1 MAAIKAIKRQ
11 PIIAAN
17 WKLHK
22 TVAEAQQFVDALK
35 AGTATLE
42 GVEVVVAAP
51 FTALHAM
58 SKHLQGTSIHL
69 AAQDV
74 FWENHGAYTG
84 EISAP
89 MLVDVGCSHVII
101 GHSERRQ
108 CFGETDD
115 TVQRKVQAALA
126 AGLYPI
132 VCMGET
138 LEQRQA
144 GETFHIIET
153 QIRSGLAGCD
163 ADQASSIVLAYEP
176 IWAIGTGVT
185 ATPAEAQDVHRQI
198 RRLLTEIWG
207 EATAQGIRVQYGGSV
222 KPDNVAALMAEADI
236 DGALVGGA
244 SLEADS
250 FIQLL
255 MYKG

>member
-1 MAAIKAIKRQ
+1 MERQ

-22 TVAEAQQFVDALK
+22 TVVEAQQFVKTLK
-35 AGTATLE
+35 AGITTLD

-51 FTALHAM
+51 FTTLSALQA
-58 SKHLQGTSIHL
+58 SLQGTAVHL

-74 FWENHGAYTG
+74 FWENNGAFTG
-84 EISAP
+84 EVSAP

-108 CFGETDD
+108 LFGETDD

-126 AGLYPI
+126 SGLCPI
-132 VCMGET
+132 VCIGEL

-144 GETFHIIET
+144 GETFNVIET
-153 QIRSGLAGCD
+153 QLRAGLAGCD
-163 ADQASSIVLAYEP
+163 VAQAERLVLAYEP

-185 ATPAEAQDVHRQI
+185 ATPAQAKDVHRHI
-198 RRLLTEIWG
+198 RHLLAGMWG
-207 EATAQGIRVQYGGSV
+207 ETMARRIRIQYGGSV
-222 KPDNVAALMAEADI
+222 NPDNVTALMAETDI

-250 FIQLL
+250 FLQILS
-255 MYKG
+255 YRGS

>member
-1 MAAIKAIKRQ
+1 MERQ
-11 PIIAAN
+11 PIMAAN

-22 TVAEAQQFVDALK
+22 TVAEAQQFVEVLK
-35 AGTATLE
+35 AGTEALE

-51 FTALHAM
+51 FTALYAM
-58 SKHLQGTSIHL
+58 SKSLQGTSIHL
-69 AAQDV
+69 AAQNV
-74 FWENHGAYTG
+74 FWETHGAYTG

-108 CFGETDD
+108 YFGETDD
-115 TVQRKVQAALA
+115 TVQRKLQAALA
-126 AGLYPI
+126 AGLQSV
-132 VCMGET
+132 VCIGET

-144 GETFHIIET
+144 GETLRIIET

-163 ADQASSIVLAYEP
+163 ADQASRLVLAYEP

-198 RRLLTEIWG
+198 RQLLAEMWG
-207 EATAQGIRVQYGGSV
+207 EVAAQRIRVQYGGSV
-222 KPDNVAALMAEADI
+222 RPDNVAALMAEADI

-250 FIQLL
+250 FIRIL
-255 MYKG
+255 MYRG

>member
-1 MAAIKAIKRQ
+1 MVVMQRQ
-11 PIIAAN
+11 PIMAAN

-22 TVAEAQQFVDALK
+22 TVAEARHFIDVLK
-35 AGTATLE
+35 AGTTALE
-42 GVEVVVAAP
+42 GVAVVIAAP
-51 FTALHAM
+51 FTALYAM
-58 SKHLQGTSIHL
+58 SKSLQGTSIHL

-74 FWENHGAYTG
+74 FWESYGAYTG
-84 EISAP
+84 EISAS

-108 CFGETDD
+108 CFGETDA
-115 TVQRKVQAALA
+115 TVQRKVQASLV

-132 VCMGET
+132 VCIGET

-144 GETFHIIET
+144 GETFNIVET

-163 ADQASSIVLAYEP
+163 ADQASRLVLAYEP

-185 ATPAEAQDVHRQI
+185 ATPAEVQDVHRQI
-198 RRLLTEIWG
+198 RYLLAEIWG
-207 EATAQGIRVQYGGSV
+207 EATAQELRVQYGGSV
-222 KPDNVAALMAEADI
+222 KPDNVAALMTEADI

-250 FIQLL
+250 FMQILT
-255 MYKG
+255 YRG

>member
-1 MAAIKAIKRQ
+1 MARQ

-22 TVAEAQQFVDALK
+22 TVGEAQQFVEALK
-35 AGTATLE
+35 VGTATLA

-51 FTALHAM
+51 FTALYAM
-58 SKHLQGTSIHL
+58 SKPLQGTSIHL

-74 FWENHGAYTG
+74 FWESHGAYTG
-84 EISAP
+84 EISAS
-89 MLVDVGCSHVII
+89 MLVDAGCSHVII

-108 CFGETDD
+108 GFGETDD

-126 AGLYPI
+126 AGLHPI
-132 VCMGET
+132 VCIGETWEQRRAGET
-138 LEQRQA
+138 LR
-144 GETFHIIET
+144 IIET

-163 ADQASSIVLAYEP
+163 ADQVSRLVLAYEP

-185 ATPAEAQDVHRQI
+185 ATPAEAQEVHRQI
-198 RRLLTEIWG
+198 RHHLAETWG
-207 EATAQGIRVQYGGSV
+207 EAAAQGIRVQYGGSV
-222 KPDNVAALMAEADI
+222 NAANVAALMAEADI

-250 FIQLL
+250 FMQILR
-255 MYKG
+255 YRG

>member
-1 MAAIKAIKRQ
+1 MERQ
-11 PIIAAN
+11 PIMAAN

-22 TVAEAQQFVDALK
+22 TVAEAQQFVEALK
-35 AGTATLE
+35 SGTERLA

-51 FTALHAM
+51 FTALYAM
-58 SKHLQGTSIHL
+58 SKALQGTSIHL

-74 FWENHGAYTG
+74 FWETHGAYTG

-108 CFGETDD
+108 YFGETDD

-126 AGLYPI
+126 TGLQPI
-132 VCMGET
+132 VCIGET

-144 GETFHIIET
+144 GATFRVIER

-163 ADQASSIVLAYEP
+163 ADQASRLVLAYEP

-185 ATPAEAQDVHRQI
+185 ATAAEAQEVHGRS
-198 RRLLTEIWG
+198 RHLLAEMWG
-207 EATAQGIRVQYGGSV
+207 EAAAQGMRIQYGGSV
-222 KPDNVAALMAEADI
+222 RPENVASLMAERDI

-244 SLEADS
+244 SLEVDS
-250 FIQLL
+250 FISILK
-255 MYKG
+255 YRG

>member
-1 MAAIKAIKRQ
+1 MERR

-22 TVAEAQQFVDALK
+22 TVAEAQQFVDELK
-35 AGTATLE
+35 AGVAALE
-42 GVEVVVAAP
+42 GVDVVVAAP
-51 FTALHAM
+51 FTALYVM
-58 SKHLQGTSIHL
+58 SKDLQGTSIHL
-69 AAQDV
+69 AAQDL
-74 FWENHGAYTG
+74 FWEDHGAYTG

-89 MLVDVGCSHVII
+89 MLVDVGCSHVLI

-115 TVQRKVQAALA
+115 TVHRKVQAALT
-126 AGLYPI
+126 AGLHPI
-132 VCMGET
+132 VCIGET

-144 GETFHIIET
+144 DQTFHIIET
-153 QIRSGLAGCD
+153 QIRSGLAGCN
-163 ADQASSIVLAYEP
+163 ADQVSRLVLAYEP

-185 ATPAEAQDVHRQI
+185 ATPTEAQDVHRQI
-198 RRLLTEIWG
+198 RHLLAEMWG
-207 EATAQGIRVQYGGSV
+207 EAAAQGLRVQYGGSV
-222 KPDNVAALMAEADI
+222 KPDNVAALMAEPDI

-250 FIQLL
+250 FIGILT
-255 MYKG
+255 YRG

>member
-1 MAAIKAIKRQ
+1 MERQ
-11 PIIAAN
+11 PIMAAN

-22 TVAEAQQFVDALK
+22 TVAEAQQFVEALK
-35 AGTATLE
+35 AGTDRLE

-51 FTALHAM
+51 FTALYAM
-58 SKHLQGTSIHL
+58 SKALQGTSIHL

-74 FWENHGAYTG
+74 FWQTHGAYTG

-108 CFGETDD
+108 YFGETDD

-126 AGLYPI
+126 AGLRSI
-132 VCMGET
+132 VCIGET
-138 LEQRQA
+138 LTQRQA
-144 GETFHIIET
+144 GETFRIIET
-153 QIRSGLAGCD
+153 QIHSGLAGCD
-163 ADQASSIVLAYEP
+163 ADQASRLVLAYEP

-185 ATPAEAQDVHRQI
+185 ATPAEAQEAHRQI
-198 RRLLTEIWG
+198 RHLLAEMWG
-207 EATAQGIRVQYGGSV
+207 EAAAQGIRIQYGGSV
-222 KPDNVAALMAEADI
+222 RPENVAALMAEADI

-244 SLEADS
+244 SLEVES
-250 FIQLL
+250 FIGILR
-255 MYKG
+255 YRG

>member
-1 MAAIKAIKRQ
+1 MERQ
-11 PIIAAN
+11 PIMAAN

-22 TVAEAQQFVDALK
+22 TVAEARQFVDALK
-35 AGTATLE
+35 AGTTALE
-42 GVEVVVAAP
+42 GVDVVVAAP
-51 FTALHAM
+51 FTALYAM
-58 SKHLQGTSIHL
+58 SEQLRGTSVHL

-74 FWENHGAYTG
+74 FWERRGAFTG

-126 AGLYPI
+126 AGLGPI
-132 VCMGET
+132 VCIGET

-144 GETFHIIET
+144 GETFRMIET
-153 QIRSGLAGCD
+153 QIRAGLAGCD
-163 ADQASSIVLAYEP
+163 ADEASRLVLAYEP

-198 RRLLTEIWG
+198 RHLLAELWG
-207 EATAQGIRVQYGGSV
+207 EAAAQGIRVQYGGSV
-222 KPDNVAALMAEADI
+222 KPDNIASLMAEADI

-250 FIQLL
+250 FIQIL
-255 MYKG
+255 MYRG

>member
-1 MAAIKAIKRQ
+1 MERQ
-11 PIIAAN
+11 PIMAAN

-22 TVAEAQQFVDALK
+22 TVAEAQQFIESLK
-35 AGTATLE
+35 AGTAKLE
-42 GVEVVVAAP
+42 GIDVVLAAP
-51 FTALHAM
+51 FTALYAM
-58 SKHLQGTSIHL
+58 SKQLRGTSIHL

-74 FWENHGAYTG
+74 FWESQGAYTG
-84 EISAP
+84 EVSAP

-108 CFGETDD
+108 YFGETDD
-115 TVQRKVQAALA
+115 TVQRKVQAALTS
-126 AGLYPI
+126 GLAPI
-132 VCMGET
+132 VCIGET

-144 GETFHIIET
+144 GETFNIIET

-163 ADQASSIVLAYEP
+163 ASSASRLVLAYEP

-198 RRLLTEIWG
+198 RRLLAELWDE
-207 EATAQGIRVQYGGSV
+207 EAAQAIRIQYGGSV
-222 KPDNVAALMAEADI
+222 KPDNVVSLMAESDI
-236 DGALVGGA
+236 DGALIGGA

-250 FIQLL
+250 FIQIL
-255 MYKG
+255 MYRG

>member
-1 MAAIKAIKRQ
+1 MERQ

-22 TVAEAQQFVDALK
+22 TVAEAQQFAEVLK
-35 AGTATLE
+35 TGITILD
-42 GVEVVVAAP
+42 GVEAVIAAP
-51 FTALHAM
+51 FTALSALQTC
-58 SKHLQGTSIHL
+58 LQGTGVHL

-74 FWENHGAYTG
+74 FWESHGAFTG

-108 CFGETDD
+108 LFGETDD
-115 TVQRKVQAALA
+115 AVKRKVQAALA
-126 AGLYPI
+126 AGLCPI
-132 VCMGET
+132 VCIGEL

-144 GETFHIIET
+144 GETFHVIEA
-153 QIRSGLAGCD
+153 QLRAGLADCD
-163 ADQASSIVLAYEP
+163 PDQAARLVLAYEP

-185 ATPAEAQDVHRQI
+185 ATPAQAQDVHRHI
-198 RRLLTEIWG
+198 RHLLAEMWG
-207 EATAQGIRVQYGGSV
+207 ESVAGRIRIQYGGSV
-222 KPDNVAALMAEADI
+222 KPDNVTDLMTEADI

-244 SLEADS
+244 SLEAES
-250 FIQLL
+250 FLQILS
-255 MYKG
+255 YRGS

>member
-1 MAAIKAIKRQ
+1 MERQ
-11 PIIAAN
+11 PIMAAN

-35 AGTATLE
+35 AGTAALE

-51 FTALHAM
+51 FTALYAM
-58 SKHLQGTSIHL
+58 SKPLQGTSIHL

-74 FWENHGAYTG
+74 FWESHGAYTG
-84 EISAP
+84 AISAP

-108 CFGETDD
+108 YFGETDD
-115 TVQRKVQAALA
+115 TVRRKVQAALA
-126 AGLYPI
+126 AGLRPI
-132 VCMGET
+132 VCIGET

-144 GETFHIIET
+144 GETFGIIET

-163 ADQASSIVLAYEP
+163 AGQASRLVLAYEP

-185 ATPAEAQDVHRQI
+185 ATPAEAQEVHRQI
-198 RRLLTEIWG
+198 RHLLSEMWG

-222 KPDNVAALMAEADI
+222 RPDNVAALMDEADI

-244 SLEADS
+244 SLEAES
-250 FIQLL
+250 FIRIL
-255 MYKG
+255 MYRG

>member
-1 MAAIKAIKRQ
+1 MERQ
-11 PIIAAN
+11 PIVAAN

-35 AGTATLE
+35 AGTAALE
-42 GVEVVVAAP
+42 GIEIVIAAP

-58 SKHLQGTSIHL
+58 SKRLQSTSIHL

-74 FWENHGAYTG
+74 FWENDGAYTG

-89 MLVDVGCSHVII
+89 MLVDVGCSYVII

-108 CFGETDD
+108 YFGETDD

-126 AGLYPI
+126 VGLHPI
-132 VCMGET
+132 VCVGET
-138 LEQRQA
+138 SEQQLS
-144 GETFHIIET
+144 GETFHVIET
-153 QIRSGLAGCD
+153 QLRSGLAGCD
-163 ADQASSIVLAYEP
+163 ADQVSRLVLAYEP

-185 ATPAEAQDVHRQI
+185 ATPGGAQDVHRQI
-198 RRLLTEIWG
+198 RQLVAGMWG
-207 EATAQGIRVQYGGSV
+207 EVAAQGIRVQYGGSV
-222 KPDNVAALMAEADI
+222 RPDNIAALMAEADI
-236 DGALVGGA
+236 DGVLVGGA

-255 MYKG
+255 MYRG

>member
-1 MAAIKAIKRQ
+1 MERQ

-22 TVAEAQQFVDALK
+22 TVAEAQQFIDALK
-35 AGTATLE
+35 PGVANLE

-51 FTALHAM
+51 FTALYAM
-58 SKHLQGTSIHL
+58 QERLQGTDVHL
-69 AAQDV
+69 AGQDV
-74 FWENHGAYTG
+74 FWERQGAYTG
-84 EISAP
+84 EVSAP

-108 CFGETDD
+108 CFGETDA

-126 AGLYPI
+126 AGLHPI
-132 VCMGET
+132 VCIGET
-138 LEQRQA
+138 WEQRQG
-144 GETFHIIET
+144 GETFRIIET

-163 ADQASSIVLAYEP
+163 ADQASRLVLAYEP

-198 RRLLTEIWG
+198 RHLLAEMWG

-222 KPDNVAALMAEADI
+222 KPDNIAALMAEADI

-244 SLEADS
+244 SLEVDS
-250 FIQLL
+250 FIQILK
-255 MYKG
+255 YRG

>member
-1 MAAIKAIKRQ
+1 MVVMQRQ
-11 PIIAAN
+11 PIMAAN

-22 TVAEAQQFVDALK
+22 TVAEARHFIDVLK
-35 AGTATLE
+35 AGTTALE
-42 GVEVVVAAP
+42 GVDVVIAAP
-51 FTALHAM
+51 FTALYAM
-58 SKHLQGTSIHL
+58 SKSLQGTSIHL

-74 FWENHGAYTG
+74 FWESYGAYTG
-84 EISAP
+84 EISAS

-108 CFGETDD
+108 CFGETDA
-115 TVQRKVQAALA
+115 TVQRKVQASLV

-132 VCMGET
+132 VCIGET

-144 GETFHIIET
+144 GETLNIVET

-163 ADQASSIVLAYEP
+163 ADQASRLVLAYEP

-198 RRLLTEIWG
+198 RYLLAEIWG
-207 EATAQGIRVQYGGSV
+207 EATAQELRVQYGGSV
-222 KPDNVAALMAEADI
+222 KPDNVAALMTEADI

-250 FIQLL
+250 FMQILT
-255 MYKG
+255 YRG

>member
-1 MAAIKAIKRQ
+1 MERQ
-11 PIIAAN
+11 PIMAAN

-22 TVAEAQQFVDALK
+22 TVAEAQQFVEALK
-35 AGTATLE
+35 SGTDRLE

-51 FTALHAM
+51 FTALYVM
-58 SKHLQGTSIHL
+58 SKVLQDTSIHL

-74 FWENHGAYTG
+74 FWETHGAYTG

-108 CFGETDD
+108 YFGETDD

-126 AGLYPI
+126 AGLRSI
-132 VCMGET
+132 VCIGET

-144 GETFHIIET
+144 GETFRLIET

-163 ADQASSIVLAYEP
+163 ADQASHLVLAYEP

-185 ATPAEAQDVHRQI
+185 ATPAEAQEAHRQI
-198 RRLLTEIWG
+198 RHLLAEMWG
-207 EATAQGIRVQYGGSV
+207 EAVAQEIRIQYGGSV
-222 KPDNVAALMAEADI
+222 RPENVAALMAEADI

-244 SLEADS
+244 SLEVES
-250 FIQLL
+250 FIGILR
-255 MYKG
+255 YRG

>member
-1 MAAIKAIKRQ
+1 MVVMQRQ
-11 PIIAAN
+11 PIMAAN

-22 TVAEAQQFVDALK
+22 TVAEARHFIDVLK
-35 AGTATLE
+35 AGTTALE
-42 GVEVVVAAP
+42 GVDVVIAAP
-51 FTALHAM
+51 FTALYAM
-58 SKHLQGTSIHL
+58 SKSLQGTSIHL

-74 FWENHGAYTG
+74 FWESYGAYTG
-84 EISAP
+84 EISAS

-108 CFGETDD
+108 CFGETDA
-115 TVQRKVQAALA
+115 TVQRKVQASLV

-132 VCMGET
+132 VCIGET

-144 GETFHIIET
+144 GETFNIVET

-163 ADQASSIVLAYEP
+163 ADQASRLVLAYEP

-198 RRLLTEIWG
+198 RYLLAEIWG
-207 EATAQGIRVQYGGSV
+207 EATAQELRVQYGGSV
-222 KPDNVAALMAEADI
+222 KPDNVAALMTEADI

-250 FIQLL
+250 FMQILT
-255 MYKG
+255 YRG